1 MCDVNHTMPSGIAT
15 AGNNKPAVLPYRI
28 LIVDDEPDITLSLKV
43 GLEQEQEGEEE
54 KEEVR
59 TGRRGFVVDT
69 SNDPVQ
75 TLSHFKPGVY
85 DLLVIDIKMPKMNGF
100 ELYKEIRKIDDN
112 VKVCFLTAG
121 EIYYDEYRRV
131 FPKLNIRCF
140 ASKPISTK
148 ELANRI
154 KEEIVQQQ

>member
-1 MCDVNHTMPSGIAT
+1 MS
-15 AGNNKPAVLPYRI
+15 
-28 LIVDDEPDITLSLKV
+28 
-43 GLEQEQEGEEE
+43 LEQE
-54 KEEVR
+54 EVG
-59 TGRRGFVVDT
+59 TGRREFVVDT
-69 SNDPVQ
+69 SNDPIQ

-112 VKVCFLTAG
+112 VKVCFLSAA

-131 FPKLNIRCF
+131 FPKLNMRCF
-140 ASKPISTK
+140 ATKPISTK

-154 KEEIVQQQ
+154 KEEITQQQ

>member
-1 MCDVNHTMPSGIAT
+1 M
-15 AGNNKPAVLPYRI
+15 
-28 LIVDDEPDITLSLKV
+28 
-43 GLEQEQEGEEE
+43 GLEQKEEE
-54 KEEVR
+54 EVG
-59 TGRRGFVVDT
+59 TGQRGFVVDT

-85 DLLVIDIKMPKMNGF
+85 DLLVIDIEIPKMNGF

-112 VKVCFLTAG
+112 VKVCFLSAG
-121 EIYYDEYRRV
+121 EIYYDEYSRV

-140 ASKPISTK
+140 ATKPISTK

-154 KEEIVQQQ
+154 KEEIGYLPISLDLALT